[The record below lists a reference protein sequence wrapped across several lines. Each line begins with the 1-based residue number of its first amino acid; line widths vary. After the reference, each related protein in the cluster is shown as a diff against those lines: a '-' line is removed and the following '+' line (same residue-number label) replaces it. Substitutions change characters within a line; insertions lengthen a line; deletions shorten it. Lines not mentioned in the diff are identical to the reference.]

1 MMQKTWVLVLSI
13 WFLCTSYV
21 FSTDK
26 SVKLEVSSA
35 SAELVSPYLTSS
47 LSLTSEETY
56 HVDAGQLFTS
66 IKITSAD
73 TLSNHIYLTLGKKNY
88 DFGTLMT
95 DENTDIPRSFIIPLS
110 PCRYFRLR
118 TKKPTTVKIEL
129 FYAPR
134 IEIQS
139 TAKKNKKALCEK
151 PNTISTSQW
160 RQGLP
165 DPKPGRVTTEINH
178 CIIHHSAGN
187 TSDTNYTNIIRNIY
201 LFHTESNGWDDIGYN
216 YVVAGNGQ
224 IYNGRDPQGAGDED
238 NIQGA
243 HFCAK
248 NSGTMGIC
256 LLGNYDVDIPSTSL
270 IQSVEKLLTWKLYKE
285 HLSAKDSSIHP
296 QNGSKYLAT
305 IGQHKDGCT
314 TLCPGKNTT
323 TLITDIRSNV
333 QDKLDKCA
341 NIVSVSKPL
350 NSHYLKIYPNPS
362 EGRFFVMSQDKA
374 NLTHYELIS
383 SKGKSFGRVSLVK
396 NGMIRLNAAAGLYTL
411 ALWSNNSLIFREK
424 IVVQ

>member
-1 MMQKTWVLVLSI
+1 MQKNWVLVLSF

-26 SVKLEVSSA
+26 SVKIEVSSA
-35 SAELVSPYLTSS
+35 SAGLLSPYLTYSMT
-47 LSLTSEETY
+47 LDSEETY
-56 HVDAGQLFTS
+56 HIDAGQLFTA

-73 TLSNHIYLTLGKKNY
+73 TLSNQIYLTLEENTY
-88 DFGTLMT
+88 HFGTLIT
-95 DENTDIPRSFIIPLS
+95 DETIDIPPSFIIPLNPS
-110 PCRYFRLR
+110 RYFKLKTR
-118 TKKPTTVKIEL
+118 KPTTVKIEL

-134 IEIQS
+134 IEIPA
-139 TAKKNKKALCEK
+139 TVNKNKKERCEK
-151 PNTISTSQW
+151 PNTIPSSQW
-160 RQGLP
+160 RKGLP
-165 DPKPGRVTTEINH
+165 DPKPGRVTSEVNH

-187 TSDTNYTNIIRNIY
+187 TADTNYTNIIRNIY
-201 LFHTESNGWDDIGYN
+201 LLHTESNGWDDIGYN
-216 YVVAGNGQ
+216 YMVAGNGQ

-256 LLGNYDVDIPSTSL
+256 LLGNYEIDTPSISL
-270 IQSVEKLLTWKLYKE
+270 IKSVEKLLTWKLYKE
-285 HLSAKDSSIHP
+285 NLSAKDSSIHP
-296 QNGSKYLAT
+296 PNSSKYLAT

-323 TLITDIRSNV
+323 NLITDIRNNV
-333 QDKLDKCA
+333 QENLDKCA
-341 NIVSVSKPL
+341 NIVSVSEPL

-362 EGRFFVMSQDKA
+362 DGRFFVMSDDKA

-383 SKGKSFGRVSLVK
+383 YEGESFGRVSLAK
-396 NGMIRLNAAAGLYTL
+396 NGMIRLNAATGLYSL
-411 ALWSNNSLIFREK
+411 ALWSNNSLIFIK
-424 IVVQ
+424 TIIVQ

>member
-1 MMQKTWVLVLSI
+1 MQKNWVLVLSV

-35 SAELVSPYLTSS
+35 STGLVSPYLISS
-47 LSLTSEETY
+47 MSLASEETY
-56 HVDAGQLFTS
+56 HADAGQLFTS

-73 TLSNHIYLTLGKKNY
+73 TLSNHIYLTLEDKTY
-88 DFGTLMT
+88 YFGTLMT
-95 DENTDIPRSFIIPLS
+95 DENIDIPPSFIIPLS
-110 PCRYFRLR
+110 PSRYFQLR
-118 TKKPTTVKIEL
+118 TKKPTTIKIEL

-134 IEIQS
+134 IEIQA
-139 TAKKNKKALCEK
+139 TVNKNKKELCEK
-151 PNTISTSQW
+151 PNTIPSSQW
-160 RQGLP
+160 RKGLP
-165 DPKPGRVTTEINH
+165 DPKLGRVTSEVNH

-187 TSDTNYTNIIRNIY
+187 TADTNYTNIIRNIY
-201 LFHTESNGWDDIGYN
+201 LLHTESNGWDDIGYN

-256 LLGNYDVDIPSTSL
+256 LLGNYEIDTPSTSL
-270 IQSVEKLLTWKLYKE
+270 IQSVEKLLTWKIYKE
-285 HLSAKDSSIHP
+285 NLSARDSSIHP

-305 IGQHKDGCT
+305 IGLHKDGCP

-323 TLITDIRSNV
+323 NLITDVRSNV

-341 NIVSVSKPL
+341 NIVSISEPL

-362 EGRFFVMSQDKA
+362 HGRFFVMSDDKA

-383 SKGKSFGRVSLVK
+383 YKGESFGRVSLAK

-424 IVVQ
+424 IIIQ

>member
-1 MMQKTWVLVLSI
+1 MQRSWVLVLSV

-21 FSTDK
+21 FSTDR

-47 LSLTSEETY
+47 MSLTSEEAY

-73 TLSNHIYLTLGKKNY
+73 TLSNHIYLTLGKNNY

-95 DENTDIPRSFIIPLS
+95 DENIDIPPSFIIPLS

-201 LFHTESNGWDDIGYN
+201 LLHTESNGWDDIGYN

-256 LLGNYDVDIPSTSL
+256 LLGNYDVDTPSASL

-285 HLSAKDSSIHP
+285 NLSAKDSSIHP

-305 IGQHKDGCT
+305 IGQHKDGCS

-333 QDKLDKCA
+333 QDKLDTCN

-362 EGRFFVMSQDKA
+362 DGRFFVMSDDKA

-383 SKGKSFGRVSLVK
+383 SKGKSFGRVSLVE
-396 NGMIRLNAAAGLYTL
+396 NGMIRVNAAAGLYTL

>member
-1 MMQKTWVLVLSI
+1 M
-13 WFLCTSYV
+13 
-21 FSTDK
+21 
-26 SVKLEVSSA
+26 
-35 SAELVSPYLTSS
+35 
-47 LSLTSEETY
+47 SLTREETY
-56 HVDAGQLFTS
+56 HLDAGQLFTS
-66 IKITSAD
+66 IKITTAD
-73 TLSNHIYLTLGKKNY
+73 TLSNHIYLTLGDKTY
-88 DFGTLMT
+88 DFSTLMT
-95 DENTDIPRSFIIPLS
+95 DENIDIPPSFIIPLS
-110 PCRYFRLR
+110 PSRYFQLR
-118 TKKPTTVKIEL
+118 TKKPTTVKIEF

-139 TAKKNKKALCEK
+139 TATKNKKALCEK
-151 PNTISTSQW
+151 PNTIPSSQW

-165 DPKPGRVTTEINH
+165 DPKPGRVTSEVKH

-187 TSDTNYTNIIRNIY
+187 TSDTNYANIIRNIY
-201 LFHTESNGWDDIGYN
+201 LLHTESNGWDDIGYN

-224 IYNGRDPQGAGDED
+224 IYDGRDPQGAGDED

-256 LLGNYDVDIPSTSL
+256 LLGNYEIDTPSISL
-270 IQSVEKLLTWKLYKE
+270 IQSLEKLLTWKLYKE
-285 HLSAKDSSIHP
+285 NLSAKDSSIHP

-305 IGQHKDGCT
+305 IGQHKDGCP

-323 TLITDIRSNV
+323 TRINDIRSNV
-333 QDKLDKCA
+333 KDELYKCA
-341 NIVSVSKPL
+341 NIVSVSEPL

-362 EGRFFVMSQDKA
+362 DGRFFVLSDDKA

-383 SKGKSFGRVSLVK
+383 SKGKSFGRVSLAE

>member
-216 YVVAGNGQ
+216 YIVAGNGQ

-362 EGRFFVMSQDKA
+362 KGRFFVMSQDKA

>member
-1 MMQKTWVLVLSI
+1 MQKNWVLVLSV

-35 SAELVSPYLTSS
+35 SAGLVSPYLIFSM
-47 LSLTSEETY
+47 SLTSEETY

-73 TLSNHIYLTLGKKNY
+73 TLSNHIYLTLEDKTY

-95 DENTDIPRSFIIPLS
+95 DENIDIPPSFIIPLNPS
-110 PCRYFRLR
+110 RYFKLKTR
-118 TKKPTTVKIEL
+118 KPTTVKIEL

-134 IEIQS
+134 IEIRA
-139 TAKKNKKALCEK
+139 TVNKNKKELCEK
-151 PNTISTSQW
+151 PNTIPSSQW
-160 RQGLP
+160 RKGLP
-165 DPKPGRVTTEINH
+165 DPKLGRVTSEVNH

-187 TSDTNYTNIIRNIY
+187 TADTNYTNIIRNIY
-201 LFHTESNGWDDIGYN
+201 LLHTESNGWDDIGYN

-256 LLGNYDVDIPSTSL
+256 LLGNYEIDTPSTSL

-285 HLSAKDSSIHP
+285 NLSAKDSSIHP

-305 IGQHKDGCT
+305 IGQHKDGCP

-323 TLITDIRSNV
+323 NLITDIRSNV

-341 NIVSVSKPL
+341 NIVSISEPL

-362 EGRFFVMSQDKA
+362 DGRFFVMSDDKA

-383 SKGKSFGRVSLVK
+383 YKGESFGRVSLAK

-411 ALWSNNSLIFREK
+411 ALWGNNSLIFREK

>member
-1 MMQKTWVLVLSI
+1 
-13 WFLCTSYV
+13 V

-35 SAELVSPYLTSS
+35 SAGLVSPYLIFSM
-47 LSLTSEETY
+47 SLTSEETY

-73 TLSNHIYLTLGKKNY
+73 TLSNHIYLTLEDKTY

-95 DENTDIPRSFIIPLS
+95 DENIDIPPSFIIPLNPS
-110 PCRYFRLR
+110 RYFKLKTR
-118 TKKPTTVKIEL
+118 KPTTVKIEL

-134 IEIQS
+134 IEIRA
-139 TAKKNKKALCEK
+139 TVNKNKKELCEK
-151 PNTISTSQW
+151 PNTIPSSQW
-160 RQGLP
+160 RKGLP
-165 DPKPGRVTTEINH
+165 DPKLGRVTSEVNH

-187 TSDTNYTNIIRNIY
+187 TADTNYTNIIRNIY
-201 LFHTESNGWDDIGYN
+201 LLHTESNGWDDIGYN

-256 LLGNYDVDIPSTSL
+256 LLGNYEIDTPSTSL

-285 HLSAKDSSIHP
+285 NLSAKDSSIHP

-305 IGQHKDGCT
+305 IGQHKDGCP

-323 TLITDIRSNV
+323 NLITDIRSNV

-341 NIVSVSKPL
+341 NIVSISEPL

-362 EGRFFVMSQDKA
+362 DGRFFVMSDDKA

-383 SKGKSFGRVSLVK
+383 YKGESFGRVSLAK

-411 ALWSNNSLIFREK
+411 ALWGNNSLIFREK